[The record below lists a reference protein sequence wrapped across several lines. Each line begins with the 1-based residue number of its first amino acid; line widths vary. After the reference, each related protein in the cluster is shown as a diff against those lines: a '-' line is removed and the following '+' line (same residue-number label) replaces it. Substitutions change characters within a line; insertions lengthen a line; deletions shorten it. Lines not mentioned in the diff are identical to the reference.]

1 LAKHPLQYRPD
12 IDGLRAMAIILVMI
26 SHAFP
31 NFLVNGYIG
40 VDIFFVISGY
50 LITSI
55 ILKEISQNKFS
66 LIEFYIRR
74 ANRIFPCLIIVLA
87 GCLIFGWLVLFQS
100 EYKLVGR
107 AVAAGAGFVANINN
121 YSEGGYWDVSN
132 NVKPLLHLWSLG
144 VEEQFYIVWP
154 VMLWLT
160 LTNRMKSMAFVIS
173 IAICSFVWSVYV
185 TKENQPSAYYL
196 PFSRF
201 WELMAGGMLAHAETF
216 TRSKNISILDFIA
229 RNKIFGWCGKAR
241 SQLNVILAN
250 LFSALGLFLV
260 ISALVV
266 QYPLNSFP
274 GGYAALPVLGAA
286 LLIIAGPSALINSK
300 LFSNRLAIYI
310 GLISYPLYLWHWPII
325 VFNHIIHS
333 GDVSKKSVFLS
344 LAITF
349 VLASATY
356 HFVEK
361 PIRLNAKWHSK
372 KAMALTALVLLC
384 GVSGYIVNVNDGFE
398 SRYKRYEVAST
409 TQLET
414 SVKKEKFAILGD
426 SQSGMFADGMQLP
439 VDKVKVFSTAGWP
452 YLVGTR
458 FLKVTNKVPKLTDDA
473 ISELLAD
480 KNVDVVVI
488 ANMYNLYT
496 DFDEFNLGDKFY
508 SAPAVPHETSKEAYY
523 SGLRRTAQILSNA
536 GKKIIYVKSIPFL
549 GGVTS
554 VSACSDYRLPVS
566 RRKPKSCLVT
576 RNEVEEFRNGYDE
589 SVQKVFHD
597 IPRVSIFDPVPYI
610 CDEKYCHVSKDG
622 VLMYRDTSHLSH
634 EGAAIVGSEII
645 KAVNAVRAEKYL

>member
-266 QYPLNSFP
+266 QYP
-274 GGYAALPVLGAA
+274 
-286 LLIIAGPSALINSK
+286 
-300 LFSNRLAIYI
+300 
-310 GLISYPLYLWHWPII
+310 
-325 VFNHIIHS
+325 
-333 GDVSKKSVFLS
+333 
-344 LAITF
+344 
-349 VLASATY
+349 
-356 HFVEK
+356 
-361 PIRLNAKWHSK
+361 
-372 KAMALTALVLLC
+372 
-384 GVSGYIVNVNDGFE
+384 
-398 SRYKRYEVAST
+398 
-409 TQLET
+409 
-414 SVKKEKFAILGD
+414 
-426 SQSGMFADGMQLP
+426 
-439 VDKVKVFSTAGWP
+439 
-452 YLVGTR
+452 
-458 FLKVTNKVPKLTDDA
+458 
-473 ISELLAD
+473 
-480 KNVDVVVI
+480 
-488 ANMYNLYT
+488 
-496 DFDEFNLGDKFY
+496 
-508 SAPAVPHETSKEAYY
+508 
-523 SGLRRTAQILSNA
+523 
-536 GKKIIYVKSIPFL
+536 
-549 GGVTS
+549 
-554 VSACSDYRLPVS
+554 
-566 RRKPKSCLVT
+566 
-576 RNEVEEFRNGYDE
+576 
-589 SVQKVFHD
+589 
-597 IPRVSIFDPVPYI
+597 
-610 CDEKYCHVSKDG
+610 
-622 VLMYRDTSHLSH
+622 
-634 EGAAIVGSEII
+634 
-645 KAVNAVRAEKYL
+645 